1 MSLFSS
7 AKGAKADFRGIES
20 KAVDMILLPTSSG
33 LVSPT
38 WNFRF
43 TVSFFGIHISEQTNI
58 SISASILTESS
69 EKSFSML
76 ISKGQTVSV
85 LYPKFTKS
93 PYPILSGTG
102 KLSSPINTPFWAVQ
116 LTLGAAPE
124 SPGLIQYVCQPLSMR
139 TRKAAVKMSPGLTDS
154 TEETR
159 SIAIGSSC
167 WA

>member
-1 MSLFSS
+1 MDTPSSFQTDSLIAEDIDAYLKQHQHKSPIGDGLPS
-7 AKGAKADFRGIES
+7 AQPDHPRDGG
-20 KAVDMILLPTSSG
+20 V
-33 LVSPT
+33 
-38 WNFRF
+38 
-43 TVSFFGIHISEQTNI
+43 FGIHISEQTNI
-58 SISASILTESS
+58 SISANIRTESS

-93 PYPILSGTG
+93 PYSILSGTG
-102 KLSSPINTPFWAVQ
+102 KLSSPINTPFWGVQ
-116 LTLGAAPE
+116 LTLGIAPE

-139 TRKAAVKMSPGLTDS
+139 TRKAAVKMSPGRTDS

-167 WA
+167 